1 MCYSTGSPMG
11 LFSSSADKASYI
23 GLDVGYGGMKLVELR
38 NEKGR
43 ARLVTYAYVNMPS
56 DSLEK
61 SLLNDA
67 TNAADILKQ
76 MLAKAR
82 TTTKKVAAALPLSSV
97 FSTVLS
103 VPSVDEKEVKD
114 LALSQVRKLLPWPI
128 EEAAVD
134 LKTID
139 KTEKSDTA
147 KASTRVLVSAA
158 PKTLVSKYTE
168 LFKAAGLEPVALE
181 TEGFAEIRSLVG
193 KDKSTILLL
202 DIGSLRTN
210 VMVVEKGVPFV
221 IRSIGTGGNAI
232 SQTIAR
238 TLGIPL
244 DQAETMKRDIK
255 SMQSFTPTGD
265 LRPILSVLVK
275 PILEEIRY
283 SISLYQTQSQD
294 GANKRV
300 EKIIITGGSSL
311 LPRLSEYLTQELNI
325 NTYLGDPWARVVYP
339 ADLRPVLDEL
349 GPRYAVAIGCAM
361 REVDS

>member
-1 MCYSTGSPMG
+1 MG
-11 LFSSSADKASYI
+11 LFSSPEKSSYL

-56 DSLEK
+56 DSLDK
-61 SLLNDA
+61 SMLNDPA
-67 TNAADILKQ
+67 GSAEILKQ
-76 MLAKAR
+76 MLTKAR
-82 TTTKKVAAALPLSSV
+82 ATTKRVAAALPLSSV

-103 VPSVDEKEVKD
+103 VPSVEEKEVKD
-114 LALSQVRKLLPWPI
+114 LAFAQVKKLLPWPI

-134 LKTID
+134 LKVID
-139 KTEKSDTA
+139 KVEKSEAT

-158 PKTLVSKYTE
+158 PKSLVTKYTE
-168 LFKAAGLEPVALE
+168 LFKLAGLEAVALE
-181 TEGFAEIRSLVG
+181 TEGFAEIRALIG
-193 KDKSTILLL
+193 KDKSTIMLL
-202 DIGSLRTN
+202 DLGSLRTN

-265 LRPILSVLVK
+265 LRPILGVLVK
-275 PILEEIRY
+275 PILEEVRY
-283 SISLYQTQSQD
+283 SINLYQSQD
-294 GANKRV
+294 AESANKRI
-300 EKIIITGGSSL
+300 EKIILTGGSSL

-361 REVDS
+361 REVDG

>member
-1 MCYSTGSPMG
+1 MG
-11 LFSSSADKASYI
+11 LFSSQDKSSYI
-23 GLDVGYGGMKLVELR
+23 GLDIGYGGMKLVELR

-56 DSLEK
+56 ESLEK
-61 SLLNDA
+61 SILNDA
-67 TNAADILKQ
+67 AGSADILKQ

-103 VPSVDEKEVKD
+103 VPSIDEKEVKD
-114 LALSQVRKLLPWPI
+114 LAFAQVKKLLPWPV

-134 LKTID
+134 LKVID
-139 KTEKSDTA
+139 KVEKTEVA

-158 PKTLVSKYTE
+158 PKSLVSKYTE
-168 LFKAAGLEPVALE
+168 VFKLAGLEPVALE
-181 TEGFAEIRSLVG
+181 TEGFAEIRSLIG

-210 VMVVEKGVPFV
+210 VIVVEKGVPFV

-232 SQTIAR
+232 TQTIAR
-238 TLGIPL
+238 TLGIPT

-255 SMQSFTPTGD
+255 SMQGFTPTGD
-265 LRPILSVLVK
+265 LRPILTVLVK

-283 SISLYQTQSQD
+283 SINMYQSQD
-294 GANKRV
+294 QDTANRRI
-300 EKIIITGGSSL
+300 EKIILTGGSSL
-311 LPRLSEYLTQELNI
+311 LPRLAEFLTQELNI

-349 GPRYAVAIGCAM
+349 GPRYAVCIGCAM
-361 REVDS
+361 REVDG

>member
-1 MCYSTGSPMG
+1 MG
-11 LFSSSADKASYI
+11 LFTSSADKASYI
-23 GLDVGYGGMKLVELR
+23 GLDIGYGGMKLVELR

-43 ARLVTYAYVNMPS
+43 ARLVTYAYANMPS

-61 SLLNDA
+61 SMLNDTA
-67 TNAADILKQ
+67 GTADILKQ

-97 FSTVLS
+97 FSTILS

-114 LALSQVRKLLPWPI
+114 LAMAQVRKLLPWPI

-134 LKTID
+134 LKVID
-139 KTEKSDTA
+139 KIEKTEIA

-158 PKTLVSKYTE
+158 PKSLVMKYTE
-168 LFKAAGLEPVALE
+168 LFKATGLEPVALE
-181 TEGFAEIRSLVG
+181 TEGFAEIRALIG

-221 IRSIGTGGNAI
+221 IRSIATGGNAI

-255 SMQSFTPTGD
+255 SMQALAGD
-265 LRPILSVLVK
+265 LKPILNVLVK

-283 SISLYQTQSQD
+283 SINMYQSQD
-294 GANKRV
+294 GASVGKRI
-300 EKIIITGGSSL
+300 EKIILTGGSSL
-311 LPRLSEYLTQELNI
+311 LPRLSEFLTQELNI

-339 ADLRPVLDEL
+339 ADLRPVLDDL